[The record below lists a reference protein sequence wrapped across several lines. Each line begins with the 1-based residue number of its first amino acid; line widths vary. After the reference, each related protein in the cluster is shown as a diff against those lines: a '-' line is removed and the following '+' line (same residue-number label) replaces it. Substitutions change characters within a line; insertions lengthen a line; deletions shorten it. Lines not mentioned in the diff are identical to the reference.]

1 MRWACDACGQATQSR
16 GKTIPYGWMVTRN
29 IDKPT
34 VTTCYLCLPERPGAR
49 KIGASEHKP
58 RVARVIGSRVGK
70 QVLKALEQMDGP
82 QTAPEIAK
90 FMYEDVGRVRTE
102 IHRMAQRG
110 DLVQVGAQVNGR
122 GTPAKLW
129 MLPYE

>member
-1 MRWACDACGQATQSR
+1 MRWACDACGLTTQSR
-16 GKTIPYGWMVTRN
+16 GKTIPYGWMVTRK
-29 IDKPT
+29 IDNPT
-34 VTTCYLCLPERPGAR
+34 VTTCYQCLPDRPGAR
-49 KIGASEHKP
+49 KIGAAARTS

-90 FMYEDVGRVRTE
+90 FLYEDVGRVRTE
-102 IHRMAQRG
+102 IQRMAQRG
-110 DLVQVGAQVNGR
+110 DLVQGGAQVNGR

>member
-1 MRWACDACGQATQSR
+1 MRWACDACGLTTQSG
-16 GKTIPYGWMVTRN
+16 GKTIPYGWMVTRK
-29 IDKPT
+29 IDNPT
-34 VTTCYLCLPERPGAR
+34 VTTCYECLPDRPGAR
-49 KIGASEHKP
+49 KIGAAARTS

-90 FMYEDVGRVRTE
+90 FLYEDVGRVRTE
-102 IHRMAQRG
+102 IQRMAQRG